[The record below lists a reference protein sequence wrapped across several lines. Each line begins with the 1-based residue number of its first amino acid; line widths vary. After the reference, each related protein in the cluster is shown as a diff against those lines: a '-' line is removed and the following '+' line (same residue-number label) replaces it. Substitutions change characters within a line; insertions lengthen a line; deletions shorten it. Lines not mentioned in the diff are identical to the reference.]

1 MDSTLL
7 ALTRSAQAVQSRVSH
22 VLTDSA
28 SGLPLF
34 LSDATAGSSGVLIA
48 EYVAA
53 SALSTIRGHASTPS
67 SVQTAG
73 VSAGIEDDASF
84 AGMAAVRLGEA
95 TAAYRR
101 MLAVEL
107 VCTVRALRMRGVSP
121 VGELAAALAKCERL
135 PSGFEDRDLSPE
147 LVVAERIVEGYAVS
161 TPQER

>member
-1 MDSTLL
+1 
-7 ALTRSAQAVQSRVSH
+7 
-22 VLTDSA
+22 
-28 SGLPLF
+28 
-34 LSDATAGSSGVLIA
+34 VLIA

-95 TAAYRR
+95 ATAYRR
-101 MLAVEL
+101 LLAVEL
-107 VCTVRALRMRGVSP
+107 VCAVRALRMRGVRP
-121 VGELAAALAKCERL
+121 VGEPAAAFARCADL
-135 PSGFEDRDLSPE
+135 PAGMEDRDLSPE

-161 TPQER
+161 TPEER